1 MKTII
6 SLSCLLLLNS
16 FVVSAQNKELSHRK
30 SFEISNCVPVMKHP
44 LSTYRMDFEQVPD
57 FSLTFDAWKVRDIDS
72 NNTFTITDH
81 TFPHSG
87 QPMAFIA
94 FNPAQVTP
102 AMIDPAIQPHG
113 GQRFG
118 ACISASTPSNNDW
131 FISPKIQLATGGSF
145 TFWAKSYTAA
155 YGLEKYKIGV
165 STTSN
170 NPSAFTIISGTA
182 PLLAD
187 TAWTKKSFSLSAYD
201 NQEVYVAIQCV
212 SDTAFIFMIDDL
224 EVKTDTTTSLEAD
237 FTASQTTI
245 QPGGSI
251 SFSDQ
256 SSGYPTLWTWSFP
269 GGTPASSSAK
279 NPAGIVYTLPGTYDV
294 TLIISNGTKS
304 DTLTKYGYIDV
315 TQGGLPS
322 SLLLDFESLPD
333 FSLDF
338 YPWTVKD
345 VNGGITYG
353 IENCTFPHNGSPM
366 AYICFNPSKAV
377 PPPFNMSAHSGDKFG
392 ACFSSQ
398 PPKNPNNKWL
408 ISPKIQPKNNAKI
421 AFWVQS
427 YNIQYGYEKYKVGV
441 STTGNDPSDFT
452 IISGSKADS
461 APVEWARKIYSLSA
475 YANQPVYIGIQC
487 VTDNGFCFMVDD
499 IEIGSSVDIND
510 NPEMKSLKIYPNPAK
525 DKIYIDFDDFP
536 FNDAKIEIYNMMGK
550 IAMTF
555 DTGDKS
561 QKPFSADISGLETG
575 LYLVKIND
583 SRRSISVKLI
593 IEK

>member
-1 MKTII
+1 MII
-6 SLSCLLLLNS
+6 PIM
-16 FVVSAQNKELSHRK
+16 VSAQSKEVSRRK
-30 SFEISNCVPVMKHP
+30 AFTAPIDNSVIKGP
-44 LSTYRMDFEQVPD
+44 LVTYRMDFEQVPD
-57 FSLTFDAWKVRDIDS
+57 FSLTFDAWRVRDIDS

-94 FNPAQVTP
+94 FNPDQVTP
-102 AMIDPAIQPHG
+102 PMTDPAILPHG

-131 FISPKIQLATGGSF
+131 FISPKIQLASGGNF
-145 TFWAKSYTAA
+145 TFWVKSYTAA
-155 YGLEKYKIGV
+155 YGLEKYKVGV
-165 STTSN
+165 STTTN
-170 NPSAFTIISGTA
+170 NPSAFTFISGTE

-256 SSGYPTLWTWSFP
+256 SSGYPTSWTWSFP
-269 GGTPASSSAK
+269 GGTPDSSNAK
-279 NPAGIVYTLPGTYDV
+279 NPSGIIYSLPGTYDV
-294 TLIISNGTKS
+294 TLIISNGITN
-304 DTLTKYGYIDV
+304 DTMTKYGYINV
-315 TQGGLPS
+315 TEGGLPF
-322 SLLLDFESLPD
+322 SLFLDFESLPD

-353 IENCTFPHNGSPM
+353 IENCVFPHSGSPM

-377 PPPFNMSAHSGDKFG
+377 LPPMNMTAHSGDKFG

-408 ISPKIQPKNNAKI
+408 ISPKMQPKNNAKI

-427 YNIQYGYEKYKVGV
+427 YNIQYGFEKYKVGV

-461 APVEWARKIYSLSA
+461 APVEWVRRIYSLSD

-510 NPEMKSLKIYPNPAK
+510 NPEMNNLRIYPNPAK
-525 DKIYIDFDDFP
+525 DKIYIDLGNFIFEEQ
-536 FNDAKIEIYNMMGK
+536 KIEIFNMMGK
-550 IAMTF
+550 MVMMYNTGEKFQKTF
-555 DTGDKS
+555 I
-561 QKPFSADISGLETG
+561 ADISGLDAG
-575 LYLVKIND
+575 IYLVKIND
-583 SRRSISVKLI
+583 SQRSISGKLI